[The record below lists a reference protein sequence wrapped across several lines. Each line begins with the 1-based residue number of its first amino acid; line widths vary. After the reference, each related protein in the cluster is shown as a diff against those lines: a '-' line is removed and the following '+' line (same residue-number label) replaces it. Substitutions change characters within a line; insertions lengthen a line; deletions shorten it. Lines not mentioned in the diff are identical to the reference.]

1 MKANKKA
8 LALVLCALMLV
19 AASVFGTLAYLT
31 DTDAVT
37 NTFTVGKV
45 DIKLDEADV
54 NIYGEAIDDA
64 ERVAANEYHLIP
76 GHTYTKDPMVTVL
89 AGSEES
95 YVRMMVEINFSKE
108 LDEIFDPNGEELPN
122 GAELISIF
130 NGYDET
136 NWAYVGNIEDTTN
149 NTRTYEF
156 RYVGE
161 AYKGSK
167 DGTVAKTRED
177 THEDNKPLTDK
188 AEIKLDPLFDS
199 FTVPTWFNNA
209 DLEKLI
215 ELNEDGTI
223 KNQFTINVTA
233 HAIQADGFADADAAW
248 AAFAEQL
255 NPEYPAE
262 TTVEIDGGD
271 SFEG

>member
-8 LALVLCALMLV
+8 LALVLCAVMLV

-45 DIKLDEADV
+45 DIKLDEAKVD
-54 NIYGEAIDDA
+54 IYGEEIENAD
-64 ERVAANEYHLIP
+64 RVTANKYHLIP
-76 GHTYTKDPMVTVL
+76 GHEYTKDPMVTVL
-89 AGSEES
+89 PGSEES

-108 LDEIFDPNGEELPN
+108 LDEIFAPT
-122 GAELISIF
+122 GAELITIF
-130 NGYDET
+130 DGYDEK

-156 RYVGE
+156 RYVG
-161 AYKGSK
+161 K
-167 DGTVAKTRED
+167 DHAGVKTGTVAMTRNDDPAD
-177 THEDNKPLTDK
+177 TAAIE
-188 AEIKLDPLFDS
+188 LDPLFTG

-209 DLEKLI
+209 HLEKLI
-215 ELNEDGTI
+215 KLDADGKI
-223 KNQFTINVTA
+223 IDQFTINVTA
-233 HAIQADGFADADAAW
+233 HAIQADGFDTANEAW
-248 AAFAEQL
+248 AAFAEQGKTAAG

-262 TTVEIDGGD
+262 TTDAIGG
-271 SFEG
+271 

>member
-45 DIKLDEADV
+45 DIKLDETDV
-54 NIYGEAIDDA
+54 NIYGVKDGET
-64 ERVAANEYHLIP
+64 RVAANDYHLIP
-76 GHTYTKDPMVTVL
+76 GHEYTKDPMVTVL
-89 AGSEES
+89 PGSEES

-108 LDEIFDPNGEELPN
+108 LDEIFDPT
-122 GAELISIF
+122 GANLLSIF
-130 NGYDET
+130 DGYDEK
-136 NWAYVGNIEDTTN
+136 NWAYVGNTEDADN

-156 RYVGE
+156 RYIGE
-161 AYKGSK
+161 QYEGSK
-167 DGTVAKTRED
+167 EDTVAMTRNDDPADIE
-177 THEDNKPLTDK
+177 
-188 AEIKLDPLFDS
+188 AIKLDPLFDG

-209 DLEKLI
+209 HLEKLVK
-215 ELNEDGTI
+215 LEDGEI
-223 KNQFTINVTA
+223 IDQFTINVTA

-262 TTVEIDGGD
+262 TTVEP
-271 SFEG
+271 

>member
-8 LALVLCALMLV
+8 LALVLCAVMLV

-45 DIKLDEADV
+45 DIKLDETDV
-54 NIYGEAIDDA
+54 NIYGVKDGET
-64 ERVAANEYHLIP
+64 RVAANDYHLIP
-76 GHTYTKDPMVTVL
+76 GHEYTKDPMVTVL
-89 AGSEES
+89 PGSEES

-108 LDEIFDPNGEELPN
+108 LDEIFDPNGDELPN
-122 GAELISIF
+122 GAELLSIF
-130 NGYDET
+130 EGYDEK
-136 NWAYVGNIEDTTN
+136 NWAYVGNIEDMTN

-156 RYVGE
+156 RYVG
-161 AYKGSK
+161 K
-167 DGTVAKTRED
+167 DHEGVKTGTVAMTRTDDPAD
-177 THEDNKPLTDK
+177 TE
-188 AEIKLDPLFDS
+188 AIKLDPLFDG

-209 DLEKLI
+209 HLEKLVK
-215 ELNEDGTI
+215 LEDGEI
-223 KNQFTINVTA
+223 IDQFTINVTA
-233 HAIQADGFADADAAW
+233 HAIQADGFADADDAW

-262 TTVEIDGGD
+262 TTDAIDDGD

>member
-8 LALVLCALMLV
+8 LALVLCAVMLV
-19 AASVFGTLAYLT
+19 VTSIFGTLAYLT
-31 DTDAVT
+31 DTDAAT

-89 AGSEES
+89 PGSEES

-108 LDEIFDPNGEELPN
+108 LDEIFDPNGDELPN
-122 GAELISIF
+122 GAELLKIF
-130 NGYDET
+130 EGYDEK

-156 RYVGE
+156 RYVGADNAGE
-161 AYKGSK
+161 KV
-167 DGTVAKTRED
+167 GTVAMTRTDDPAD
-177 THEDNKPLTDK
+177 TAAIE
-188 AEIKLDPLFDS
+188 LDPLFDG

-215 ELNEDGTI
+215 KLGEDGKI
-223 KNQFTINVTA
+223 IDQFKINVTA

-248 AAFAEQL
+248 AAFDEQGKTAAG

-262 TTVEIDGGD
+262 TTDAIGG
-271 SFEG
+271 

>member
-108 LDEIFDPNGEELPN
+108 LDEIFGDA
-122 GAELISIF
+122 GANLLTIF
-130 NGYDET
+130 NGYT
-136 NWAYVGNIEDTTN
+136 AANWEYIDNTEDTVN

-156 RYVGE
+156 RYIGTE
-161 AYKGSK
+161 NKGSK
-167 DGTVAKTRED
+167 DGTVAMTRED

-199 FTVPTWFNNA
+199 FTVPTWFDNA
-209 DLEKLI
+209 NLEKLI
-215 ELNEDGTI
+215 KLNANGEIID
-223 KNQFTINVTA
+223 QFTIRVTA
-233 HAIQADGFADADAAW
+233 HAIQADGFDTADDAW
-248 AAFAEQL
+248 EAFAEQGKTAAG

-262 TTVEIDGGD
+262 TTDAIDDGDNIDG
-271 SFEG
+271 

>member
-45 DIKLDEADV
+45 DIKLDETDV
-54 NIYGEAIDDA
+54 NIYGVKDGET
-64 ERVAANEYHLIP
+64 RVAANKYHLIP
-76 GHTYTKDPMVTVL
+76 GHEYTKDPMVTVL

-130 NGYDET
+130 KGYEES
-136 NWAYVGNIEDTTN
+136 NWKYVGNIEDTTN

-156 RYVGE
+156 RYVGT
-161 AYKGSK
+161 ANAGVKP
-167 DGTVAKTRED
+167 GTVKMTRTDDPAD
-177 THEDNKPLTDK
+177 TE
-188 AEIKLDPLFDS
+188 AIELDPLFDG

-215 ELNEDGTI
+215 KLDADGKI
-223 KNQFTINVTA
+223 IDQFTINVTA

-262 TTVEIDGGD
+262 TTDAIDDGD
-271 SFEG
+271 LFEG